1 MYFAAC
7 MGVYVHMD
15 QITSEPRKSLDDRN
29 VISDCVLEIFIAQLK
44 NLLGTEFCLLE
55 QEKSFLEFLGSASIM
70 LFDRKKKTIILCN
83 YAPLWHIGDR
93 HNKI

>member
-29 VISDCVLEIFIAQLK
+29 VISDYVLEIFIAQ
-44 NLLGTEFCLLE
+44 
-55 QEKSFLEFLGSASIM
+55 
-70 LFDRKKKTIILCN
+70 
-83 YAPLWHIGDR
+83 
-93 HNKI
+93 